1 MKSIIIGLILW
12 LIISPAYSQTKT
24 TQHLEQI
31 WLGYFNQ
38 TRVNSKWGYWLDV
51 QLRTKDNFVDSL
63 SQFLFRPGITYY
75 IDNHTKLTLGY
86 AYVNH
91 FPADDHPDISAPEH
105 RIWQQVQ
112 WHTNYSR
119 IRTMQWFRLEERY
132 RRKISNGELGDG
144 YNFNFRIRYNF
155 LMQVPIGAKMYEK
168 GAWSWVINDEVH
180 VNFGKRIV
188 YNYFDQNRFFTGFN
202 YFLNKKDNIQFGYM
216 NLFQQ
221 LSAGNKYR
229 SLHVARVFFFHNLDL
244 RKDKGH

>member
-1 MKSIIIGLILW
+1 
-12 LIISPAYSQTKT
+12 
-24 TQHLEQI
+24 
-31 WLGYFNQ
+31 
-38 TRVNSKWGYWLDV
+38 
-51 QLRTKDNFVDSL
+51 L

-75 IDNHTKLTLGY
+75 IDNNTKLTLGY
-86 AYVNH
+86 AFINH
-91 FPADDHPDISAPEH
+91 FPADDHPDISSPEH

-119 IRTMQWFRLEERY
+119 IRLMQYFRLEERY

-144 YNFNFRIRYNF
+144 YNFNFRMRYNF
-155 LMQVPIGAKMYEK
+155 FMQVPIGVKKYER

-180 VNFGKRIV
+180 INFGKRIV

-221 LSAGNKYR
+221 LPSGNNYR
-229 SLHVARVFFFHNLDL
+229 SIHTARLFFFHNLDL
-244 RKDKGH
+244 RKKH